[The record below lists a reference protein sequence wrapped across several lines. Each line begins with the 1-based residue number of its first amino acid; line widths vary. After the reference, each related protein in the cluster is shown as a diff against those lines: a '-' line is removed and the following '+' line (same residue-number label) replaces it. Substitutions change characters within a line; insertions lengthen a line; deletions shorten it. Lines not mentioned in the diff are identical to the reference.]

1 MERELLQDFIV
12 LYQALSFSEAAE
24 QLNLTQSALSKR
36 IKTLEREVCGP
47 LFLRT
52 TRKIEP
58 SELGL
63 QFLPYARKILT
74 AYQGA
79 DTFLQKYHKVQE
91 QKITLATIR
100 NPQYFGIDRIFL
112 QFQKDHPQLQLNLL
126 EEDPSEL
133 YHLFQAGKA
142 NLFCTGRLSQ
152 SKASRGDYEFLAA
165 GRGYLTAILSIE
177 DPFAAKNVLS
187 TKDLLQRKLLLPSPN
202 LFFREEIL
210 SQFLP
215 DNAAPNIVYEGG
227 ALSSIAL
234 LQSGLKGIAIQ
245 PVEMTENL
253 PENLCTCRVFP
264 DLHYDYGLGYRDIS
278 DLTAGEKKFVKYFQ
292 RHFALQENDALEA
305 EQPMYRP

>member
-12 LYQALSFSEAAE
+12 LYKALSFSEAAA
-24 QLNLTQSALSKR
+24 QLNLPQSALSKR
-36 IKTLEREVCGP
+36 IKTLEREVGGP

-58 SELGL
+58 SELGS

-142 NLFCTGRLSQ
+142 NLFFTGRLSQ

-165 GRGYLTAILSIE
+165 GRG
-177 DPFAAKNVLS
+177 
-187 TKDLLQRKLLLPSPN
+187 
-202 LFFREEIL
+202 
-210 SQFLP
+210 
-215 DNAAPNIVYEGG
+215 
-227 ALSSIAL
+227 
-234 LQSGLKGIAIQ
+234 
-245 PVEMTENL
+245 
-253 PENLCTCRVFP
+253 
-264 DLHYDYGLGYRDIS
+264 
-278 DLTAGEKKFVKYFQ
+278 
-292 RHFALQENDALEA
+292 
-305 EQPMYRP
+305 